1 MNQESL
7 PPLTPLDVIAAKNE
21 LQIMKALVPY
31 LPHGRQKSFAV
42 LIKLMEI
49 QNLLDF
55 FGSEPD
61 LTACGMVEPAADPAE
76 ILREA
81 AAYAFPSDRERLS
94 QGIQIFEVMQMMQAM
109 GSGMDTEELLQN
121 FLTPEQ
127 RKMFEAYQ
135 NLNL

>member
-49 QNLLDF
+49 Q
-55 FGSEPD
+55 
-61 LTACGMVEPAADPAE
+61 
-76 ILREA
+76 
-81 AAYAFPSDRERLS
+81 
-94 QGIQIFEVMQMMQAM
+94 IF
-109 GSGMDTEELLQN
+109 
-121 FLTPEQ
+121 
-127 RKMFEAYQ
+127 
-135 NLNL
+135 